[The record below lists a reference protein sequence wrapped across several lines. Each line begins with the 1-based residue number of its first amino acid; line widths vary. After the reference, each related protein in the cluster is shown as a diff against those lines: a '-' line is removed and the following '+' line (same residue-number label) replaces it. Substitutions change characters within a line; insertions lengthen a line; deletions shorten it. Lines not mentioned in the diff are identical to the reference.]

1 MTSTNAMNAVR
12 NALETYAA
20 SLGVTFTEAVNLFK
34 TEESTRE
41 CIHLLVL
48 AQANKDGLRKMASAL

>member
-1 MTSTNAMNAVR
+1 MNAVR
-12 NALETYAA
+12 NAIETYAA

-34 TEESTRE
+34 TEKSTQE

-48 AQANKDGLRKMASAL
+48 AQADKEGLRKLAATL